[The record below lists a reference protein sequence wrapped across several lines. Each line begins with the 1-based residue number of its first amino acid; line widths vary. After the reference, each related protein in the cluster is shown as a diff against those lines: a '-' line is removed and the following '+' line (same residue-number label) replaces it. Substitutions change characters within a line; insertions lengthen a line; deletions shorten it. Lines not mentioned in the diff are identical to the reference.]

1 MTDLKALVERIEGA
15 AKNDAD
21 LFREVATAVFGSVPD
36 AMNRF
41 LAAGAYLDAAMQLVP
56 EGWIVEMRRYFNSD
70 GEFVSAVKLT
80 DSFTVGRGCHPEE
93 EISVSSRLVER
104 QQGVDPTPLA
114 LCAASLRAR
123 ISKGT
128 PDV

>member
-36 AMNRF
+36 VMNRF

-56 EGWIVEMRRYFNSD
+56 EGWYWRAGSGVLWPGWAHLNRKHPDHCDYDDEH
-70 GEFVSAVKLT
+70 SA
-80 DSFTVGRGCHPEE
+80 HAA
-93 EISVSSRLVER
+93 
-104 QQGVDPTPLA
+104 TPALA

-128 PDV
+128 HP